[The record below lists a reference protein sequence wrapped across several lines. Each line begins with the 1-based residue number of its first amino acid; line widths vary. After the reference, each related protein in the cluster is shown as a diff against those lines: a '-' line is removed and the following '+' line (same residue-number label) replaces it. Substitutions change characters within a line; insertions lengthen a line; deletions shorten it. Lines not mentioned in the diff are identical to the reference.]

1 MNERDEQSSP
11 EKPTEKTILVGSY
24 SASQLDPSGMA
35 FPLKKQFDQLYGS
48 GEWELKMR
56 VEDVA
61 EGAIR
66 VEMGT
71 VARTA
76 ANLEWAGFGH
86 VDHDGNPVPE
96 SFTNQ
101 PKFDPMYD
109 LYVTPDAAERAK
121 E

>member
-35 FPLKKQFDQLYGS
+35 LPLEEGFGRLYGS
-48 GEWELKMR
+48 GEWELRMR
-56 VEDVA
+56 VDDVA
-61 EGAIR
+61 EGVIR
-66 VEMGT
+66 VEMGRA
-71 VARTA
+71 ARTA

-86 VDHDGNPVPE
+86 VDHDSNHVPE
-96 SFTNQ
+96 SFTDQ
-101 PKFDPMYD
+101 PKFDPTYD
-109 LYVTPDAAERAK
+109 LYVTPDAAKRAK